1 MVSLEGDRSAYLDPF
16 LKGDHEGQL
25 CQDGELPL
33 LGHGQ
38 RRGLHAH
45 YDMCESCVSHA
56 CSPRGARKAA
66 GQAKLEKNRPAGPGR
81 GGAARGREGPSPRW
95 SAKATAR
102 GVRSP
107 GHTGRATATACSA
120 ALTEQGGVGGAAR
133 DSPSRLDC
141 RGPILP
147 MRRNR
152 HACLEAG
159 TYSCVTCGAG
169 KPCSVRVRP
178 AADLCP
184 PISSAG
190 PRSDRGPFPGDPAP
204 PPLRWCA
211 PGVQPPT
218 SAVGRVLC
226 QPREPLPAPSDGA

>member
-56 CSPRGARKAA
+56 CSPRGARRAA

-107 GHTGRATATACSA
+107 GHTRGGRLPRRAAPRSQSRAGWAARPRTHRPGWTAGGLSCPCAGTATRVWRPARTAASPAGPASLAQCVSARQLTCAPPHLVSWA
-120 ALTEQGGVGGAAR
+120 AL
-133 DSPSRLDC
+133 
-141 RGPILP
+141 
-147 MRRNR
+147 
-152 HACLEAG
+152 
-159 TYSCVTCGAG
+159 
-169 KPCSVRVRP
+169 
-178 AADLCP
+178 
-184 PISSAG
+184 
-190 PRSDRGPFPGDPAP
+190 
-204 PPLRWCA
+204 
-211 PGVQPPT
+211 
-218 SAVGRVLC
+218 
-226 QPREPLPAPSDGA
+226 

>member
-56 CSPRGARKAA
+56 CSPRGARRAA

-120 ALTEQGGVGGAAR
+120 VLTEQGGVGGAAR

-184 PISSAG
+184 PPSRQLGRALTAG
-190 PRSDRGPFPGDPAP
+190 PFQATLRRPPCAGARG
-204 PPLRWCA
+204 
-211 PGVQPPT
+211 PPT